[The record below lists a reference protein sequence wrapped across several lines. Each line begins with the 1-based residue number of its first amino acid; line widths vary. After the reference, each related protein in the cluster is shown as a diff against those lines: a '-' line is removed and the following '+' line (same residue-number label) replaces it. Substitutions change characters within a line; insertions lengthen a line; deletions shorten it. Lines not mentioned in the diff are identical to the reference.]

1 MKSKRT
7 VLFSIVTG
15 ILLATAAVALDTDSI
30 RAAAER
36 GDPTAQTTLGALY
49 RHGMGVPQSDQEA
62 ARWYLKAA
70 NQGDAGAQSVVGVMY
85 MQGQGVE
92 KDEVQAKSWLRKA
105 AAQGDTT
112 AQRQL
117 EFLKKPVKE

>member
-1 MKSKRT
+1 MKSKRA
-7 VLFSIVTG
+7 VLFSAVTG
-15 ILLATAAVALDTDSI
+15 MLLAFSAEAQNTDSI

-62 ARWYLKAA
+62 THWYLKAA
-70 NQGDAGAQSVVGVMY
+70 NQGDAGAQTIVGMMY

>member
-1 MKSKRT
+1 MKSKWA
-7 VLFSIVTG
+7 VLFSVVTG
-15 ILLATAAVALDTDSI
+15 ILLVSSAEAQDTNSV
-30 RAAAER
+30 RVAAER

>member
-1 MKSKRT
+1 
-7 VLFSIVTG
+7 
-15 ILLATAAVALDTDSI
+15 
-30 RAAAER
+30 
-36 GDPTAQTTLGALY
+36 
-49 RHGMGVPQSDQEA
+49 MGVPQSDQEA

-70 NQGDAGAQSVVGVMY
+70 NQGDAGAQTIVGMMY

-105 AAQGDTT
+105 VAQGDTT